1 MRANK
6 QSRHPVTVEIARAA
20 LVVGEGVITID
31 ECNYVFGL
39 ADGPR
44 STYGRERVPPKLQ
57 ELVLLQELVGKGPLE
72 EPPSDSV
79 PDNPRG

>member
-20 LVVGEGVITID
+20 LVVGVTLR
-31 ECNYVFGL
+31 CRRALMFGL
-39 ADGPR
+39 ADGPG

-57 ELVLLQELVGKGPLE
+57 ELVSFQELVGKGPLE
-72 EPPSDSV
+72 ETPSVSV